1 MQETRLNGRYA
12 LQEKLGE
19 GGVAIV
25 YRAQDTL
32 LDRPVAVKILRPH
45 LTGDPVFLDRF
56 RREAQAAARLSH
68 PNIISVY
75 DVGQDGDQHYIVMEL
90 VEGQDLKAFI
100 TAHAPLPVAQALAVA
115 EQVCAALDHAHRQGF
130 VHRDVKPQNILVAHA
145 DSSPVG
151 RPLVVKVADFGLARS
166 VSAVTSSQGG
176 LVLGTVHYISPEQ
189 ASGEPATPASDIYAL
204 GVVLYEM
211 LTGRLPFESDTPVGL
226 ALKHIQERPA
236 PPSRLN
242 PRLPPTIDAFVLR
255 ALAKEPGQR
264 FPSAGEMAATLAAYR
279 QFGEQATGQV
289 QPVTPAQAGAPAT
302 SAAARPAPAVP
313 ASVNRPPL
321 RPAPPP
327 SAAPRR
333 TQQRG
338 GFDWLLLILF
348 LVTFVAI
355 AGLVPL
361 AFAVRDAVLPPAETP
376 APQVRV
382 PNIEGLEQ
390 AVAEGQLHALG
401 LSLVVQDG
409 RYDDTVPPQRIIMQL
424 VPAGTYL
431 SPGEV
436 VEVIVSRGREKVR
449 VPPITGLPL
458 QEAQTKLTGLGFI
471 VDKAEAP
478 SADAA
483 AGIVIGQA
491 PAAETELERGGAV
504 RLTVSMGD
512 RVQVPALVGKP
523 EAEAQRLIREAGL
536 QTTFVNYQTVDDVPA
551 QVRSAFLS
559 FPVGSVVSSTPAA
572 GAWVM
577 RGSVVLIA
585 VRSK

>member
-12 LQEKLGE
+12 LLEKLGE

-32 LDRPVAVKILRPH
+32 LDRPVAVKILRQQ

-68 PNIISVY
+68 PNIISIY

-90 VEGQDLKAFI
+90 VDGMDLKAYI
-100 TAHAPLPVAQALAVA
+100 AAHGPLPVAQVLAIA
-115 EQVCAALDHAHRQGF
+115 EQVCAALDHAHQQGF
-130 VHRDVKPQNILVAHA
+130 VHRDIKPQNILVANA
-145 DSSPVG
+145 GQATPS
-151 RPLVVKVADFGLARS
+151 RPLLVKVADFGLARS

-189 ASGEPATPASDIYAL
+189 ASGDPATPASDIYAL

-211 LTGRLPFESDTPVGL
+211 VTGRLPFESDTPVGL
-226 ALKHIQERPA
+226 ALKHIQETPVA
-236 PPSRLN
+236 PSRLN
-242 PRLPPTIDAFVLR
+242 TALPPTIDTFILR
-255 ALAKEPGQR
+255 ALAKQPERR
-264 FPSAGEMAATLAAYR
+264 FASAADLGAALASYR
-279 QFGEQATGQV
+279 QFGEQATSQV
-289 QPVTPAQAGAPAT
+289 QAV
-302 SAAARPAPAVP
+302 RPAPAAGTAAAKPGVARQAP
-313 ASVNRPPL
+313 ARPPA

-327 SAAPRR
+327 QATPQPR
-333 TQQRG
+333 QRQR
-338 GFDWLLLILF
+338 GFDWLLLVLF
-348 LVTFVAI
+348 LVTFIAI

-361 AFAVRDAVLPPAETP
+361 AFAVREAVAPPSATP

-390 AVAEGQLHALG
+390 AVAENQLQGLG

-409 RYDDTVPPQRIIMQL
+409 RYDDKVQPQRIIMQL

-449 VPPITGLPL
+449 VPPVAGLPL
-458 QEAQTKLTGLGFI
+458 QEAQTKLAAAGLA
-471 VDKAEAP
+471 VDRRDAP
-478 SADAA
+478 SADVA
-483 AGIVIGQA
+483 AGIVMSQE
-491 PAAETELERGGAV
+491 PPAETEMERGGAV
-504 RLTVSMGD
+504 RLVVSIGD
-512 RVQVPALVGKP
+512 RVAVPVLVGKP

-536 QTTFVNYQTVDDVPA
+536 ATTFVNYQTANDVPA
-551 QVRSAFLS
+551 SVRPAFLTL
-559 FPVGSVVSSTPAA
+559 PVGSVVSSDPAA
-572 GAWVM
+572 GTLVE

-585 VRSK
+585 VRRQ